1 MALGLIMTMGAKAQ
15 TETVPN
21 RMIIDSKVGQKA
33 YAIEHVNN
41 ITFAKKEGEV
51 KAALKFIEYK
61 NGKNDTVTVAVTRT
75 DPNSQFSIDVLPTS
89 TAKRYNTDDIVAQYF
104 EMKNSTKYSQ
114 DFTHGDL
121 TGFDKAFSANTSY
134 TVLTMAYDEYGVP
147 CKSDRVEF
155 TTPKAKT
162 VGNPTVTYNID
173 ELTASSIK
181 LTVTPN
187 DDCKAYY
194 WCQFEKGGA
203 EAQFEQWGPMMGY
216 ANVEEMVK
224 GFSQV
229 AHTGV
234 ESNTWDGLAP
244 GTDYEVK
251 ILPTDVN
258 GTFGDM
264 ITVNFTTNKQG
275 GEGIAQVDIT
285 IGDYK
290 VINGRNVQDI
300 TFTPNDQT
308 SMFRDVICDAD
319 SYESNGGDTW
329 ATSYLQTEYPFEM
342 PNWNHYSTDVYSFEA
357 EPSKTYYALA
367 IAKNSNGEWGP
378 LVKKEFT
385 TPASPAKVAPLK
397 VSTKANK
404 SAFMPRIINNS
415 KTNIG
420 GIVPM
425 KKSLKLSESK

>member
-1 MALGLIMTMGAKAQ
+1 
-15 TETVPN
+15 
-21 RMIIDSKVGQKA
+21 
-33 YAIEHVNN
+33 
-41 ITFAKKEGEV
+41 
-51 KAALKFIEYK
+51 
-61 NGKNDTVTVAVTRT
+61 
-75 DPNSQFSIDVLPTS
+75 
-89 TAKRYNTDDIVAQYF
+89 
-104 EMKNSTKYSQ
+104 
-114 DFTHGDL
+114 
-121 TGFDKAFSANTSY
+121 
-134 TVLTMAYDEYGVP
+134 
-147 CKSDRVEF
+147 
-155 TTPKAKT
+155 
-162 VGNPTVTYNID
+162 
-173 ELTASSIK
+173 
-181 LTVTPN
+181 
-187 DDCKAYY
+187 
-194 WCQFEKGGA
+194 
-203 EAQFEQWGPMMGY
+203 MGY

-275 GEGIAQVDIT
+275 GEGIAHVDVT

-290 VINGRNVQDI
+290 VISGRNVQNI

-308 SMFRDVICDAD
+308 SMFRDAICDAD